1 MMSEALLST
10 VAVSGGF
17 DDPVFEAQAVFRAL
31 MDAMARPGT
40 VHDLAASVA
49 PPAPLGQGSG
59 AVALAMCDP
68 DTPIWLG
75 EGADSESVRAW
86 LSFQCGA
93 PVVEE
98 AGRSAFAFASAAN
111 MPALEVLAAGTQ
123 EYPDRSTT
131 LVVEVETLEGGE
143 RLILEGPGID
153 RPRTVSPAGLPE
165 SFVAQRAANRA
176 LFPRGVDVVLVA
188 GLRMMALPRS
198 TVASHDN
205 ETEAG

>member
-1 MMSEALLST
+1 MSEALLST

-17 DDPVFEAQAVFRAL
+17 NDPVFEAQAVFRAL

-40 VHDLAASVA
+40 VHDLPISIA

-68 DTPIWLG
+68 DTPVWLG

-93 PVVEE
+93 PVVRGGE
-98 AGRSAFAFASAAN
+98 RSAFAFARGAN
-111 MPALEVLAAGTQ
+111 MPAMDALAVGTQ

-131 LVVEVETLEGGE
+131 LVVEVEALEGGV
-143 RLILEGPGID
+143 RLMLEGPGID
-153 RPRTVSPAGLPE
+153 GQRTVEPVGLPGD
-165 SFVAQRAANRA
+165 FVAQRAVNRA

-198 TVASHDN
+198 TVVSHAN

>member
-1 MMSEALLST
+1 MTEALLST

-40 VHDLAASVA
+40 VHHLSVSIS

-68 DTPIWLG
+68 DTPVWLG

-93 PVVEE
+93 PVVRE
-98 AGRSAFAFASAAN
+98 AEGSAIAFARSSN
-111 MPALEVLAAGTQ
+111 MPAMDAFAVGTQ

-131 LVVEVETLEGGE
+131 LVVEVEALEGGA

-153 RPRTVSPAGLPE
+153 GQRIVEPVGLPE
-165 SFVAQRAANRA
+165 DFVAQRAANRA

-198 TVASHDN
+198 TVVSHVN
-205 ETEAG
+205 EMEAG

>member
-1 MMSEALLST
+1 MSEALLST

-17 DDPVFEAQAVFRAL
+17 DDPVFQAQAVFRAL

-40 VHDLAASVA
+40 VHDLPVSIA

-68 DTPIWLG
+68 DTPVWLG

-93 PVVEE
+93 PVVLGAE
-98 AGRSAFAFASAAN
+98 RSAFAFARGADT
-111 MPALEVLAAGTQ
+111 PALDVFALGTQ

-131 LVVEVETLEGGE
+131 LVVEVAALEGGV
-143 RLILEGPGID
+143 RLKLEGPGID
-153 RPRTVSPAGLPE
+153 DQRMVDPIGLPE
-165 SFVAQRAANRA
+165 DFVAQRAANRA

-198 TVASHDN
+198 TVVFHVN

>member
-1 MMSEALLST
+1 MAEALLST

-40 VHDLAASVA
+40 VHDFPVSIA
-49 PPAPLGQGSG
+49 PPAPFGQGSG
-59 AVALAMCDP
+59 AVALALCDP
-68 DTPIWLG
+68 DTPVWLDRG
-75 EGADSESVRAW
+75 TDSESVRAW

-93 PVVEE
+93 PLAQGPE
-98 AGRSAFAFASAAN
+98 RSAFAFARGST
-111 MPALEVLAAGTQ
+111 MPGMDALAVGTQ

-131 LVVEVETLEGGE
+131 LVVEVAALEGGAAL
-143 RLILEGPGID
+143 RLEGPGID
-153 RPRTVSPAGLPE
+153 GQRRIAPRGLPAA
-165 SFVAQRAANRA
+165 FVAQRAANRA

-188 GLRMMALPRS
+188 GLRVMALPRS
-198 TVASHDN
+198 TVVTHVN